1 MPTLS
6 GLIAILMWGMLAV
19 FSTFTREIPPFQLLV
34 ICFSISFL
42 LIVIKRLIQQK
53 PVLTPS
59 SMTKTQWL
67 VHTLC
72 LFGFHFCYFMAIRF
86 APPIEV
92 SLIGYLWPL
101 LLGIYVAP
109 QGLRLF
115 ALAGGLLGFAGSVFL
130 VLSGGSLSADAQYL
144 PGYLLAFTCALIWSG
159 YSWFLSRSHSD
170 VEDIGW
176 VSLLVAVLSLFAH
189 LGLEQTQIT
198 WTASELFNALL
209 LGLGPIGGAFYLWDI
224 GMKNGNQSLLA
235 SISFATPV
243 ISAIALYAAGISP
256 LSTAVIVAISLILSG
271 ALITNKA
278 QRIRQQ
284 LTRRR
289 MTA

>member
-176 VSLLVAVLSLFAH
+176 VSLLVAVLSLIAH
-189 LGLEQTQIT
+189 LCLEQTQRDFI
-198 WTASELFNALL
+198 ASELVNAVL

-224 GMKNGNQSLLA
+224 GMKKGNQSLLA

-256 LSTAVIVAISLILSG
+256 LSTAVIVAVSLILSG
-271 ALITNKA
+271 ALITNSA
-278 QRIRQQ
+278 ARIKHQ
-284 LTRRR
+284 LTKRS
-289 MTA
+289 MPV

>member
-6 GLIAILMWGMLAV
+6 GLIAVLMWGLLAV
-19 FSTFTREIPPFQLLV
+19 FSTFTRDIPPFQLLV
-34 ICFSISFL
+34 VCFSISFL

-53 PVLTPS
+53 PVFKPS
-59 SMTKTQWL
+59 SMTSQQWL

-72 LFGFHFCYFMAIRF
+72 LFGFHFCYFMAIRY
-86 APPIEV
+86 APPVEV

-130 VLSGGSLSADAQYL
+130 VLSGESLSADMQYL

-159 YSWFLSRSHSD
+159 YSWFLSRSHSE

-176 VSLLVAVLSLFAH
+176 VSLLVAVLSLIAH
-189 LGLEQTQIT
+189 LWLEQTQT
-198 WTASELFNALL
+198 SWTASELCNALL

-224 GMKNGNQSLLA
+224 GMKNGDQSLLA

-243 ISAIALYAAGISP
+243 ISAVALYAAGFSP
-256 LSTAVIVAISLILSG
+256 LSTAVIVAVSLILSG
-271 ALITNKA
+271 ALITNNA
-278 QRIRQQ
+278 QRIKHQ
-284 LTRRR
+284 LTKRR

>member
-6 GLIAILMWGMLAV
+6 GLIAVLMWGMLAV
-19 FSTFTREIPPFQLLV
+19 FSTFTRDIPPFQLLV
-34 ICFSISFL
+34 VCFSISFL

-53 PVLTPS
+53 PVFNPS
-59 SMTKTQWL
+59 SMTPLQWL

-72 LFGFHFCYFMAIRF
+72 LFGFHFCYFMAIRY

-115 ALAGGLLGFAGSVFL
+115 ALAGGLLGFVGSVFL
-130 VLSGGSLSADAQYL
+130 VLSGESLSADVQYL

-176 VSLLVAVLSLFAH
+176 VSLLVAVLSLIAH
-189 LGLEQTQIT
+189 LWLEQTRT
-198 WTASELFNALL
+198 SLTASELLNAML

-224 GMKNGNQSLLA
+224 GMKNGDQSLLA

-243 ISAIALYAAGISP
+243 ISAVALYVAGFSP
-256 LSTAVIVAISLILSG
+256 LSTAVIVAVSLILSG
-271 ALITNKA
+271 ALITNNA
-278 QRIRQQ
+278 QRIKQQ